1 MLLLLKKKD
10 MLKCESIKNVLQKK
24 EFFHLFNKFD
34 YNLKGKKMRELCTQ
48 EREEEEEENRI
59 FFFVCVVV

>member
-1 MLLLLKKKD
+1 